1 MEMEKGKV
9 LGAMGIVQKK
19 VEEVEHRLSW
29 IRDMMVEQ
37 GIEEENIERW
47 LDELEESV
55 TEIRYQAEEV
65 EELGGNK
72 GGFENE

>member
-19 VEEVEHRLSW
+19 VEEVEHRLTW
-29 IRDMMVEQ
+29 IREQMQEQ
-37 GIEEENIERW
+37 GFEEENIERW

-55 TEIRYQAEEV
+55 TEIRYQVEEI
-65 EELGGNK
+65 EELG
-72 GGFENE
+72 EE